1 MQHYFPNVEAPIIAR
16 IVTTYRGALPMTPV
30 ISRDEV
36 AKTVAFMNIGAA
48 KPIDVTYESV
58 VLAEPAEAAAAAFP
72 TH

>member
-1 MQHYFPNVEAPIIAR
+1 
-16 IVTTYRGALPMTPV
+16 
-30 ISRDEV
+30 
-36 AKTVAFMNIGAA
+36 MNIGAA